1 MLEILP
7 YSVETLIL
15 LFFIY
20 SFCGWVMESFL
31 QFIEKKKFINRGFF
45 IGPYC
50 PIYGCGGI
58 LMTIFLREL
67 EHSPFQ
73 ILLASTLLCTVLEYV
88 TSYLMEKLF
97 KARWWDYSHKLFHLN
112 GRVCLENAIMFG
124 FAGVLLI
131 RYINPLLLDMIY
143 AISGNL
149 RIWLSGL
156 LVGIFL
162 LDNIVS
168 FAIIGSFRRTV
179 TRATEDNTEEITKR
193 VKAVTDGLKVGMQEK
208 AATAIMIITKLIAD
222 ARKESTKK
230 IKAMFEKSP
239 YLYRRLL
246 QAYPNLEIRGISFHK
261 IKREIMKKGRGNQQK

>member
-1 MLEILP
+1 MLEVLP

-20 SFCGWVMESFL
+20 SFCGWCMESFL
-31 QFIEKKKFINRGFF
+31 QLIEKRKFINRGFF

-50 PIYGCGGI
+50 PIYGSGGI

-67 EHSPFQ
+67 ESSPFQ
-73 ILLASTLLCTVLEYV
+73 LLLASTLLCTGLEYV

-112 GRVCLENAIMFG
+112 GRVCLDNAILFG

-131 RYINPLLLDMIY
+131 RYINPLLLNVTN
-143 AISGNL
+143 AIPGNL
-149 RIWLSGL
+149 KIWLSGL

-168 FAIIGSFRRTV
+168 FAIIGSFRKTVART
-179 TRATEDNTEEITKR
+179 AEDNTEEIAQR
-193 VKAVTDGLKVGMQEK
+193 VKAVTDELKVGVQEK
-208 AATAIMIITKLIAD
+208 ATTAITVITKLIAD

-230 IKAMFEKSP
+230 IKTMFEKSP

-246 QAYPNLEIRGISFHK
+246 QAYPNLEIRGVSLRK
-261 IKREIMKKGRGNQQK
+261 IKKEILKKIKGN